1 MGDGAG
7 QGPVSCRVG
16 GGLAC
21 PRSQGPRASER
32 KGGLAR
38 LRVHDDRPSGRTTST
53 LGRDASGGRWVGL
66 IARYHHQCTGVVVV
80 GRCRDEIDEKG
91 WRRQIASD
99 LRESA
104 EVERLQ
110 MFRAR
115 LASRRGCLSAGQP
128 SACGCEWRDGR
139 FGLGWHLVWFGLVW
153 SGGVFAGWIG
163 LDRAVPCRSTGGRG
177 DTVTEARRV
186 DQEGCSIEAE
196 ASGRMFERQCCVCI
210 GKVRIRAGN
219 RPRVKL
225 SVDLKVSESKRAREG
240 EGAPL
245 SG

>member
-1 MGDGAG
+1 MGRVKGRSLAG
-7 QGPVSCRVG
+7 LVVDWR
-16 GGLAC
+16 C
-21 PRSQGPRASER
+21 PRSRGPRASER

-38 LRVHDDRPSGRTTST
+38 LRVHDDRPSGGTTRA

-66 IARYHHQCTGVVVV
+66 IARYHHECTGVVVV

-153 SGGVFAGWIG
+153 SGGVFTGRIG
-163 LDRAVPCRSTGGRG
+163 LDRTVPCRSTGGRG
-177 DTVTEARRV
+177 DTHCDRG
-186 DQEGCSIEAE
+186 Q
-196 ASGRMFERQCCVCI
+196 
-210 GKVRIRAGN
+210 AG
-219 RPRVKL
+219 
-225 SVDLKVSESKRAREG
+225 
-240 EGAPL
+240 
-245 SG
+245 

>member
-1 MGDGAG
+1 MGRVKGRSLAG
-7 QGPVSCRVG
+7 LVVDWRC
-16 GGLAC
+16 L
-21 PRSQGPRASER
+21 RSRGPRASER

-38 LRVHDDRPSGRTTST
+38 LRVHDDRPSGGTTRT
-53 LGRDASGGRWVGL
+53 LGRDASGGGWVGL
-66 IARYHHQCTGVVVV
+66 IARYHHECTGVVVV

-153 SGGVFAGWIG
+153 SGGVFTGWIG
-163 LDRAVPCRSTGGRG
+163 RDRQNCAVPFDRG
-177 DTVTEARRV
+177 SR
-186 DQEGCSIEAE
+186 
-196 ASGRMFERQCCVCI
+196 
-210 GKVRIRAGN
+210 
-219 RPRVKL
+219 
-225 SVDLKVSESKRAREG
+225 
-240 EGAPL
+240 
-245 SG
+245 